1 MNNTTAEG
9 VRVDEQTGLT
19 GWILAGV
26 ATVVSTLAGIVAY
39 FYKQQITDYRSN
51 ETMLKAK
58 VVDLESRADK
68 CENDREELR
77 IRHAVLENKHA
88 NLELRVAD
96 LEVNKK
102 NRDSIG

>member
-1 MNNTTAEG
+1 MNNSSEEG
-9 VRVDEQTGLT
+9 VSVDEQAGLT

-26 ATVVSTLAGIVAY
+26 ATVVSTLSGIVAY
-39 FYKQQITDYRSN
+39 FYKQQITDHKSN
-51 ETMLKAK
+51 EVMLKAK
-58 VVDLESRADK
+58 IVDLESRADK
-68 CENDREELR
+68 CEDDREELR